1 MSGMQLIDPSAI
13 MWSAPEADR
22 AGRPLILLLH
32 GYGSNEGDLF
42 GLAPYL
48 PLDAVIA
55 SLRAPRAAGPG
66 FAWYDLDPEL
76 NASRIDGG
84 DSAARGILH
93 WLDTQNPSSVGVIGF
108 SQGGAMAV
116 HLMRHAPERFAWAVS
131 LAGFVLDGD
140 APADARLAA
149 QRPPVFWGRGTA
161 DEVIPA
167 RFVDHAQAWLPNHV
181 ELTERIYEG
190 LGHAVSESEL
200 NDVLAFL
207 RQQSD
212 AGAGHATGG
221 AGGTG
226 DARD

>member
-1 MSGMQLIDPSAI
+1 MSGMQLIDESAI
-13 MWSAPEADR
+13 VWSAPDGDR

-32 GYGSNEGDLF
+32 GYGSHEGDLF

-55 SLRAPRAAGPG
+55 SLRAPRPAGPG

-84 DSAARGILH
+84 DAAARGILH
-93 WLDTQNPSSVGVIGF
+93 WLDTQQPSSVGIVGF

-131 LAGFVLDGD
+131 LAGFVLEGE

-161 DEVIPA
+161 DEVIPS
-167 RFVDHAQAWLPNHV
+167 RFIDHAQRWLPNHV

-190 LGHAVSESEL
+190 LGHGISESEL
-200 NDVLAFL
+200 NDVLAFM
-207 RQQSD
+207 REQRGAAQRD
-212 AGAGHATGG
+212 APDGTGAG
-221 AGGTG
+221 
-226 DARD
+226 D

>member
-1 MSGMQLIDPSAI
+1 MNAVSSMQLIDPTAV

-22 AGRPLILLLH
+22 AGRPLIVLLH
-32 GYGSNEGDLF
+32 GYGSHEGDLF

-55 SLRAPRAAGPG
+55 SLRAPRPAGPG

-84 DSAARGILH
+84 DAAARGILH
-93 WLDTQNPSSVGVIGF
+93 WLDTQNASSVGVIGF

-116 HLMRHAPERFAWAVS
+116 HLLRHSPERFVWAVS
-131 LAGFVLDGD
+131 LAGFVLEGD

-161 DEVIPA
+161 DKVIPQ
-167 RFVDHAQAWLPNHV
+167 RFVDHAQSWLPQHV
-181 ELTERIYEG
+181 DLTERIYEG
-190 LGHAVSESEL
+190 LGHGISESEL

-207 RQQSD
+207 RAQREAS
-212 AGAGHATGG
+212 AGE
-221 AGGTG
+221 
-226 DARD
+226 

>member
-1 MSGMQLIDPSAI
+1 MQLIDESAI
-13 MWSAPEADR
+13 VWSAPDGDR

-32 GYGSNEGDLF
+32 GYGSHEGDLF

-55 SLRAPRAAGPG
+55 SLRAPRPAGPG
-66 FAWYDLDPEL
+66 FAWYDLDTEL

-84 DSAARGILH
+84 DAAARGILH
-93 WLDTQNPSSVGVIGF
+93 WLDTQQPSSVGIIGF

-131 LAGFVLDGD
+131 LAGFVLEGE

-161 DEVIPA
+161 DEVIPS
-167 RFVDHAQAWLPNHV
+167 RFIDHAQRWLPNHV

-190 LGHAVSESEL
+190 LGHGISESEL
-200 NDVLAFL
+200 NDVLAFM
-207 RQQSD
+207 REQRGAQQGGRPD
-212 AGAGHATGG
+212 GAGAG
-221 AGGTG
+221 
-226 DARD
+226 D

>member
-1 MSGMQLIDPSAI
+1 MQLIDESAI
-13 MWSAPEADR
+13 VWSAPDGDR

-32 GYGSNEGDLF
+32 GYGSHEGDLF

-55 SLRAPRAAGPG
+55 SLRAPRPAGPG

-84 DSAARGILH
+84 DAAARGILH
-93 WLDTQNPSSVGVIGF
+93 WLDTQKPSSVGIIGF

-131 LAGFVLDGD
+131 LAGFVLEGE

-161 DEVIPA
+161 DEVIPS
-167 RFVDHAQAWLPNHV
+167 RFIDHAQRWLPNHV

-190 LGHAVSESEL
+190 LGHGISESEL
-200 NDVLAFL
+200 NDVLAFM
-207 RQQSD
+207 REQRGAAQRD
-212 AGAGHATGG
+212 APDGTGAG
-221 AGGTG
+221 
-226 DARD
+226 D

>member
-1 MSGMQLIDPSAI
+1 MQLIDESAI
-13 MWSAPEADR
+13 VWSAPDGER

-32 GYGSNEGDLF
+32 GYGSHEGDLF

-48 PLDAVIA
+48 PLDVVIA
-55 SLRAPRAAGPG
+55 SLRAPRPAGPG

-84 DSAARGILH
+84 DAAARGILH
-93 WLDTQNPSSVGVIGF
+93 WLDTQKPSSVGIIGF

-116 HLMRHAPERFAWAVS
+116 HLLRHAPERFAWAVS
-131 LAGFVLDGD
+131 LAGFVLEGD

-161 DEVIPA
+161 DEVIPS
-167 RFVDHAQAWLPNHV
+167 RFIEHAQQWLPNHV

-190 LGHAVSESEL
+190 LGHGISESEL
-200 NDVLAFL
+200 NDVLAFM
-207 RQQSD
+207 RERRGAVQGDASD
-212 AGAGHATGG
+212 GTGAG
-221 AGGTG
+221 
-226 DARD
+226 D